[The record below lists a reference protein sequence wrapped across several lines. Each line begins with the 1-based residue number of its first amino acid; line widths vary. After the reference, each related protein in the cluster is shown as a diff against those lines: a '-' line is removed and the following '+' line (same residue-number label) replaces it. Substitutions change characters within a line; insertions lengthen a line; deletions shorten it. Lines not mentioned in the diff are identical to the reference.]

1 MNPENIIEFTNA
13 SIYQQENLILKEVNF
28 SLQKGQMAYLIGK
41 VGSGKTSIIK
51 TINAELPLLSGE
63 GNVAGFDLRK
73 IRQKQIPFLRRKLGI
88 VFQDFQLLTDRN
100 VHDNLSFVLKATGW
114 KNHVEAESRI
124 NEVLEKVKLEDK
136 GYKMP
141 NQLSGGEQQR
151 VVIAR
156 ALLNDPEIIIA
167 DEPTGN
173 LDPEASAEIMN
184 LLTEIKNSNRAVIMA
199 THNHSF
205 LKKFP
210 GRIFRCEK
218 DELIEVNQGEEIDF
232 TTLMEE

>member
-63 GNVAGFDLRK
+63 GTVAGFDLRK

-173 LDPEASAEIMN
+173 LDPEASTEIMN

-232 TTLMEE
+232 TTLME